1 LQHDE
6 VTAVGLVDLEA
17 SSGITP
23 PAMAGSTDARDQLV
37 LVRLH
42 GQPVAAAHLDS
53 PVGEETR
60 AEIFAAAWRD
70 GQAEI
75 LSHINRCQ
83 CLAVPT
89 GPENLEAILDDADGT
104 CPELTPPRPVGA
116 AAVILCT
123 VGRVDALTRCLETLA
138 RLRCDDCEV
147 IVVDNR
153 PSESQTRE
161 LVDGIDSQIPIRYV
175 AEPRPGLSIA
185 RNTGVAA
192 AANATYVAFTD
203 DDVVVDES
211 WLAWL
216 LAPFERPDVEVVT
229 GLVMP
234 LRLDTAAQKRFELYS
249 GFGKGVDG
257 DSYGLHD
264 RRNENRFRFLYPYW
278 GGGFG
283 SGNSMAFRRDA
294 LLAIGSFDPALGA
307 GTVTGGG
314 EDIAAFSD
322 IIVGGGRLVYEPRSI
337 CWHEHRADEAGLQA
351 QVRNYGVGLT
361 AVFWRHLWR
370 DWRFS
375 VTVLR
380 SLPVMAR
387 LVRSRKQD
395 REVGRTAADLARI
408 ELPYRLLGPWR
419 YMVSR
424 RKVRRG

>member
-1 LQHDE
+1 
-6 VTAVGLVDLEA
+6 
-17 SSGITP
+17 
-23 PAMAGSTDARDQLV
+23 
-37 LVRLH
+37 
-42 GQPVAAAHLDS
+42 
-53 PVGEETR
+53 
-60 AEIFAAAWRD
+60 
-70 GQAEI
+70 
-75 LSHINRCQ
+75 
-83 CLAVPT
+83 
-89 GPENLEAILDDADGT
+89 
-104 CPELTPPRPVGA
+104 
-116 AAVILCT
+116 
-123 VGRVDALTRCLETLA
+123 
-138 RLRCDDCEV
+138 
-147 IVVDNR
+147 
-153 PSESQTRE
+153 
-161 LVDGIDSQIPIRYV
+161 
-175 AEPRPGLSIA
+175 
-185 RNTGVAA
+185 
-192 AANATYVAFTD
+192 
-203 DDVVVDES
+203 
-211 WLAWL
+211 
-216 LAPFERPDVEVVT
+216 
-229 GLVMP
+229 
-234 LRLDTAAQKRFELYS
+234 
-249 GFGKGVDG
+249 
-257 DSYGLHD
+257 
-264 RRNENRFRFLYPYW
+264 
-278 GGGFG
+278 
-283 SGNSMAFRRDA
+283 MAFRRDA